1 MKRKICVVTGTR
13 AEFGLMFWILKELQ
27 NDKDIEL
34 QIVVTGMHL
43 SPEFGNTYKD
53 IEKNGFEI
61 TKKIELLLSSDS
73 EVGISKSMGL
83 GLISFSECFQDL
95 APNIIVLLG
104 DRFEIFSCAAAAMI
118 AKIPIAH
125 IHGGES
131 TEGLIDEPIR
141 HAITKMSHIHFAATE
156 KYRNR
161 IIQLGEQPERVFNFG
176 SPGIDNIYKLNLI
189 ESKSNFERE
198 INFKLGQFS
207 VMVTFHPVTL
217 DDNSAQNQ
225 FQALLDSLLHF
236 ENLKIIFTKPN
247 ADTNGR
253 IIIEMIDTFVNLY
266 PDKCCS
272 FISLGQIRYLS
283 ALKYVNLV
291 IGNSSSGLTEAPSF
305 KIPTINIGDRQRG
318 RIKASSVIDCDSNKR
333 DIISAIN
340 VAVSYEFQQKIKNT
354 KNPYGIAGASEKI
367 VQTMKNISLK
377 EIIKKEF
384 YQL

>member
-141 HAITKMSHIHFAATE
+141 HAITKMSHIHFAATDN
-156 KYRNR
+156 YRNR
-161 IIQLGEQPERVFNFG
+161 IIQLGEQPARVFNFG

-189 ESKSNFERE
+189 ESKLKFEEE
-198 INFKLGQFS
+198 INFKLGHFS
-207 VMVTFHPVTL
+207 ALVTFHPVTL
-217 DDNSAQNQ
+217 DNNSAQEQ
-225 FQALLDSLLHF
+225 FQELLNAILYF
-236 ENLKIIFTKPN
+236 EDLKVIITKPN

-253 IIIEMIDTFVNLY
+253 IIIEMIDAFVNEH
-266 PDKCCS
+266 PKRCCS
-272 FISLGQIRYLS
+272 FITMGQIRYLT

-291 IGNSSSGLTEAPSF
+291 LGNSSSGLTEAPSF
-305 KIPTINIGDRQRG
+305 KVPTINIGDRQRG
-318 RIKASSVIDCDSNKR
+318 RIKAATVLDCDSKKDN
-333 DIISAIN
+333 IIIAIKE
-340 VAVSYEFQQKIKNT
+340 ALSIEFQEKIKDT
-354 KNPYGIAGASEKI
+354 QNPYGIAGASEKI
-367 VQTMKNISLK
+367 VQTLRTIPLK
-377 EIIKKEF
+377 DIIKKEF